1 MAGENLGPDLGQDG
15 WWSDPRPIYSMNR
28 SKGTGNVVSLDRP
41 AEWKDFGLG
50 WEPNDDKIS
59 GNVVVAQFPR
69 NEDK

>member
-1 MAGENLGPDLGQDG
+1 MHKPQGV
-15 WWSDPRPIYSMNR
+15 
-28 SKGTGNVVSLDRP
+28 GNVVSLDRP

-50 WEPNDDKIS
+50 WDPAEHTQS